1 MHNLFLGIAHWI
13 VKRLWIDGNILTKEH
28 LELMDQRAKRIQ
40 VPAGLGRI
48 PNKIATGEGFSGFTA
63 DQWKSFILIYATPL
77 MWDILDASD
86 QEILANFVRACSLL
100 VCRIIDNNA
109 LKKAHSRLLNVNKL
123 IEEHY
128 GQEAITPNFHLSLHL
143 T

>member
-28 LELMDQRAKRIQ
+28 LELMDQRAKHIQ

-77 MWDILDASD
+77 M
-86 QEILANFVRACSLL
+86 
-100 VCRIIDNNA
+100 
-109 LKKAHSRLLNVNKL
+109 
-123 IEEHY
+123 
-128 GQEAITPNFHLSLHL
+128 
-143 T
+143 